1 MSRPSPSR
9 SGIAAVA
16 ACLLAL
22 SGCAAGGGDE
32 GHEGGEQ
39 DGAFATV
46 TTEFGEV
53 VIEERPERV
62 VALGWGDAEIALQLG
77 VEPVGAA
84 DWIGFGEDADGI
96 GPWVEHTYSESPEI
110 LGTMDL
116 DYEAVAA
123 LEPDL
128 ILDVNSSGE
137 QERYEL
143 LAAIADTVGVAPGGA
158 NYLTGGEEQV
168 RMIGTALGQTER
180 AEEILQEQEE
190 AFAEVAGQHPE
201 WQDLT
206 VSVVTR
212 TAEEWGAYTQDGR
225 VEFMQELGFTLSP
238 EIEALGA
245 EGEWSVSLSD
255 EQLSTVDADLIVA
268 FPIFVGE
275 EEITGNPGWNAIPA
289 VADGRALVITGELSQ
304 AFSLGTPEARGYALD
319 QLVPL
324 IEDALA
330 GHA

>member
-9 SGIAAVA
+9 SGIAALA
-16 ACLLAL
+16 ACFLAL
-22 SGCAAGGGDE
+22 SGCAAGGGDD
-32 GHEGGEQ
+32 GREGGGQ
-39 DGAFATV
+39 DEAFATV
-46 TTEFGEV
+46 ETEFGEV

-84 DWIGFGEDADGI
+84 DWIGFGEDVDGI

-110 LGTMDL
+110 LGTMEL

-137 QERYEL
+137 QERYER
-143 LAAIADTVGVAPGGA
+143 LAAIADTVGVGPGGA
-158 NYLTGGEEQV
+158 NYLTTGEEQV
-168 RMIGTALGQTER
+168 RMIGTALGQAER

-190 AFAEVAGQHPE
+190 AFAEAAGQHPE

-212 TAEEWGAYTQDGR
+212 TSEGWGAYTQDGR
-225 VEFMQELGFTLSP
+225 VEFMQELGFTLNP

-245 EGEWSVSLSD
+245 DGEWSVSLSD

-268 FPIFVGE
+268 FPIFIGE
-275 EEITGNPGWNAIPA
+275 EEITEDPSWNAIPA
-289 VADGRALVITGELSQ
+289 VAEGRALVITGELSQ

-324 IEDALA
+324 IEDSLA
-330 GHA
+330 GQA